1 MRESH
6 INAGEKVLVLGA
18 GQLGAAVL
26 SSLIPAV
33 KRQNGTVAVIVSPGS
48 WGDRGSCFLL
58 AINNWR
64 RRGQNLLPAT

>member
-48 WGDRGSCFLL
+48 WGEGRIYCL
-58 AINNWR
+58 R
-64 RRGQNLLPAT
+64 RSRWYGCIVNGPVCRV

>member
-48 WGDRGSCFLL
+48 WSSHAPG
-58 AINNWR
+58 A
-64 RRGQNLLPAT
+64 